1 MMSWLSRLLG
11 RSAPPAAAPPAA
23 AAAPASRPPPGS
35 QGLPAAE
42 FAGARE
48 ASRELLGFVMSSLKD
63 ERGIHLESLYCA
75 LGAVAGHA
83 CQASVSAAATA
94 AGKAPDA
101 LFEVA
106 TTTDG
111 GRYYFGDAL
120 NRPLAEDR
128 ISLWS
133 LVAGAA
139 AHDGA
144 KQLPDL
150 ADIFRHN
157 SAVLGSEQFGVPRL
171 PPEHPVHARPIE
183 YARKLWPEVL
193 PIVTKLAGEP
203 RLWPV
208 SVGLA
213 IQEVMEQAGA
223 QLAPGMVARIVMES
237 AIPVSKIPIDA

>member
-1 MMSWLSRLLG
+1 MSWFSRWLG
-11 RSAPPAAAPPAA
+11 KPAEAAGAPKPQA
-23 AAAPASRPPPGS
+23 
-35 QGLPAAE
+35 LPADE
-42 FAGARE
+42 FVGARE

-83 CQASVSAAATA
+83 CQASVSAEALA
-94 AGKAPDA
+94 AGKPADG
-101 LFEVA
+101 LFDVA
-106 TTTDG
+106 TTADG

-128 ISLWS
+128 VSIWS

-150 ADIFRHN
+150 GDIFRHN
-157 SAVLGSEQFGVPRL
+157 AAVLGSEQFGLPRL
-171 PPEHPVHARPIE
+171 PPEHPVHAKPIDYARRLWPSVRPIV
-183 YARKLWPEVL
+183 AKF
-193 PIVTKLAGEP
+193 AGEP

-213 IQEVMEQAGA
+213 IQELMAKAGG
-223 QLAPGMVARIVMES
+223 QVPPGMVAHIVMES
-237 AIPVSKIPIDA
+237 AIPVSRTPIEA

>member
-1 MMSWLSRLLG
+1 MSWLRRWLG
-11 RSAPPAAAPPAA
+11 KSPPAAV
-23 AAAPASRPPPGS
+23 ASPRS
-35 QGLPAAE
+35 QGLPADA
-42 FAGARE
+42 FTGARE
-48 ASRELLGFVMSSLKD
+48 ASRELLGLVMSSLKD

-83 CQASVSAAATA
+83 CQASVSAEASA
-94 AGKAPDA
+94 AGKPPDA
-101 LFEVA
+101 LFDVV

-128 ISLWS
+128 VSLWS

-144 KQLPDL
+144 SQLPDL

-157 SAVLGSEQFGVPRL
+157 AAVLGSEQFGVPRL
-171 PPEHPVHARPIE
+171 PPEHPVQAKPVD
-183 YARKLWPEVL
+183 YARKLWPSVR
-193 PIVTKLAGEP
+193 PIVSKLAGEP
-203 RLWPV
+203 RMWPV

-213 IQEVMEQAGA
+213 IQEVMAQAGG
-223 QLAPGMVARIVMES
+223 QVPPEMVARIVMES